1 MPWRHTLSALTW
13 CRYLQ
18 ACLDWVLDG
27 VDGDELVPRPRQ
39 GVPVTALNMAAQ
51 LCSMLDALLTED
63 SRVQGDP
70 QVRCDMV
77 GYQAC

>member
-1 MPWRHTLSALTW
+1 
-13 CRYLQ
+13 
-18 ACLDWVLDG
+18 